1 MRISDWSSDL
11 CSSDLSAV
19 LLHGSGRGSARIG
32 RSSHHNSAAATTAN
46 AASSRKKAGWPTFD
60 QSIPTTPA
68 SRLPLKIARNHD
80 ATVVAP
86 RRGGA
91 SFANSPRPV
100 GRIDR
105 KSDGEGKRWAG
116 RVGSGGRRII
126 KKKKN

>member
-1 MRISDWSSDL
+1 MCLSS
-11 CSSDLSAV
+11 
-19 LLHGSGRGSARIG
+19 RP
-32 RSSHHNSAAATTAN
+32 NSAAATTAN
-46 AASSRKKAGWPTFD
+46 AASSRKKAGWPTDD

-100 GRIDR
+100 GRMYSSPKVR
-105 KSDGEGKRWAG
+105 
-116 RVGSGGRRII
+116 I
-126 KKKKN
+126 KKNATSHAQPTRVSPRSEEHRSELQSRMRISYDVLCLKKQHTNAL